1 MPPRQTAA
9 ARRRAKARREAY
21 AKKKKAT
28 AAAKP
33 ATKISRADKTAARIK
48 KIASRSHTSG
58 DPGPSDS
65 DLAFLKGVQAKRKA
79 LNAPVPRGKTMST
92 GQRGP
97 SGVYEMKKKPAAKKK
112 ASPKRRRTSAIRRSK
127 GR

>member
-33 ATKISRADKTAARIK
+33 ATKADKTAARIK

-79 LNAPVPRGKTMST
+79 NNAPVPRGKTMST

-97 SGVYEMKKKPAAKKK
+97 SGFYETKKKPAAKKK
-112 ASPKRRRTSAIRRSK
+112 ASPKRRRVGARRSK